1 MLVVEPLLFSACF
14 VHCISFENYAI
25 LRFTNQTLKR
35 GDYTEM
41 TARLKCLTIILLY
54 LFSGFILYSLTYEHS
69 LFFLL
74 YRLIYGIL
82 FFVILYDIYRFLSKK
97 QK

>member
-1 MLVVEPLLFSACF
+1 
-14 VHCISFENYAI
+14 
-25 LRFTNQTLKR
+25 
-35 GDYTEM
+35 M

-54 LFSGFILYSLTYEHS
+54 LFSGFILYILTYEHS

-82 FFVILYDIYRFLSKK
+82 FFVILYDIYRLLSKK